1 MSAADAAPPPAGS
14 SPGPGDGGSSDKGED
29 TDVDAVTGLP
39 VSFSGIFNTQ
49 VTDTN
54 VPTVLSKLQKWGDY
68 ESYGEPVGPSR
79 FIPMKTPLSPTLLA
93 DFGVGN
99 GDRADDPSDANGS
112 RTARVHDE
120 ESNASRKKN
129 VPHVHTLPAFL
140 EAQKKKGRDVG
151 LVIDL
156 SNHDCLYTDGIPDTG
171 VKRVHVRNV
180 AKSVPGLDSVKEAI
194 AAASKFWDEN
204 DENQKKYV
212 AIHCAY
218 GFNRTGFVLCCYLVE
233 KCGMTA
239 EEALE
244 AFAVARKP
252 GVKHERF
259 REALR
264 RRYPSDD
271 ADRDVEETLL
281 ATSSLPGD
289 GAADASGNAPAP
301 FANLPELGRGR
312 TTRKRHTPGIR
323 QQRDARPGH
332 RRCGRGNRN
341 GGRRGVDRESSFI
354 IVSYLVSRRFRFRA
368 FVRCHHTFDELAGFA
383 RDDFPT
389 SAMTVCPCLFSLSRR
404 APFRGARQGGRHS
417 PTGDRAAR
425 TPPTLAGGPKRRSA
439 RQTPRRVSRAETK
452 PHMVRP
458 AWTALRTPRRPRGG
472 PSDDEPAREISRLR
486 SHARVRARHRSN
498 PKRLPSPR

>member
-1 MSAADAAPPPAGS
+1 MSQPLIVRRAGVRFARRGWMSAADAAPPPAGS

-99 GDRADDPSDANGS
+99 GDRADDPSDANGE

-264 RRYPSDD
+264 RRYPKPGCAPIEFACDDKFDGEERMSAFDTVESLAD
-271 ADRDVEETLL
+271 ADADAQRGTSTLPEYANNETLDL
-281 ATSSLPGD
+281 DIAVA
-289 GAADASGNAPAP
+289 GA
-301 FANLPELGRGR
+301 
-312 TTRKRHTPGIR
+312 GI
-323 QQRDARPGH
+323 
-332 RRCGRGNRN
+332 
-341 GGRRGVDRESSFI
+341 E
-354 IVSYLVSRRFRFRA
+354 
-368 FVRCHHTFDELAGFA
+368 
-383 RDDFPT
+383 
-389 SAMTVCPCLFSLSRR
+389 
-404 APFRGARQGGRHS
+404 
-417 PTGDRAAR
+417 TGE
-425 TPPTLAGGPKRRSA
+425 GEG
-439 RQTPRRVSRAETK
+439 
-452 PHMVRP
+452 
-458 AWTALRTPRRPRGG
+458 
-472 PSDDEPAREISRLR
+472 
-486 SHARVRARHRSN
+486 
-498 PKRLPSPR
+498 

>member
-99 GDRADDPSDANGS
+99 GDRADDPSDANGEP
-112 RTARVHDE
+112 RRVRDE

-194 AAASKFWDEN
+194 AGG
-204 DENQKKYV
+204 V
-212 AIHCAY
+212 
-218 GFNRTGFVLCCYLVE
+218 GVLGR
-233 KCGMTA
+233 KR
-239 EEALE
+239 
-244 AFAVARKP
+244 RKP
-252 GVKHERF
+252 KKVRRHPLRVRLQPDGFRVVLLLGGEVRNDRRGSAGGVRGGAETG
-259 REALR
+259 REAR
-264 RRYPSDD
+264 AVQGGVTKAVPYTGMR
-271 ADRDVEETLL
+271 ADRICV
-281 ATSSLPGD
+281 
-289 GAADASGNAPAP
+289 
-301 FANLPELGRGR
+301 
-312 TTRKRHTPGIR
+312 
-323 QQRDARPGH
+323 
-332 RRCGRGNRN
+332 
-341 GGRRGVDRESSFI
+341 
-354 IVSYLVSRRFRFRA
+354 
-368 FVRCHHTFDELAGFA
+368 
-383 RDDFPT
+383 
-389 SAMTVCPCLFSLSRR
+389 
-404 APFRGARQGGRHS
+404 
-417 PTGDRAAR
+417 
-425 TPPTLAGGPKRRSA
+425 
-439 RQTPRRVSRAETK
+439 
-452 PHMVRP
+452 
-458 AWTALRTPRRPRGG
+458 
-472 PSDDEPAREISRLR
+472 
-486 SHARVRARHRSN
+486 
-498 PKRLPSPR
+498 

>member
-140 EAQKKKGRDVG
+140 AAQKKKGRDVG

-264 RRYPSDD
+264 RRYPKPGCAPIEFACDDKFDGEERMSAFDTVESLAD
-271 ADRDVEETLL
+271 ADISDAQRGTSTLPEYANNETLDL
-281 ATSSLPGD
+281 DIAVA
-289 GAADASGNAPAP
+289 GAAI
-301 FANLPELGRGR
+301 E
-312 TTRKRHTPGIR
+312 
-323 QQRDARPGH
+323 
-332 RRCGRGNRN
+332 
-341 GGRRGVDRESSFI
+341 
-354 IVSYLVSRRFRFRA
+354 
-368 FVRCHHTFDELAGFA
+368 
-383 RDDFPT
+383 
-389 SAMTVCPCLFSLSRR
+389 
-404 APFRGARQGGRHS
+404 
-417 PTGDRAAR
+417 TGE
-425 TPPTLAGGPKRRSA
+425 GEG
-439 RQTPRRVSRAETK
+439 
-452 PHMVRP
+452 
-458 AWTALRTPRRPRGG
+458 
-472 PSDDEPAREISRLR
+472 
-486 SHARVRARHRSN
+486 
-498 PKRLPSPR
+498 